1 VFVFIEGSHMK
12 TQEHSKN
19 TTPFRAE
26 RVPALQRVAAIQLP
40 RLSAED
46 RAALLPYVKRDIEQ
60 HQRTG

>member
-1 VFVFIEGSHMK
+1 MK